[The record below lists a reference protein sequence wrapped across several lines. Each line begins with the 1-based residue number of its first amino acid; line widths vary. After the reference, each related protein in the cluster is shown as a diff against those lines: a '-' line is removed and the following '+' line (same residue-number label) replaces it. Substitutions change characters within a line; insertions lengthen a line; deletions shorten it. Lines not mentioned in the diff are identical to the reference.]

1 MARGGRWGDK
11 QILPEAWVRDMFSP
25 SPTNASYGY
34 LWWLNRGAMRYRSAT
49 ESCVYA
55 TGAGNNMIWIDPE
68 HDLVAVLRWIDKAA
82 VGGFMARLMAALT

>member
-1 MARGGRWGDK
+1 M
-11 QILPEAWVRDMFSP
+11 LSP

-34 LWWLNRGAMRYRSAT
+34 LWWLNQGSARRPSAPDT
-49 ESCVYA
+49 CVYA

-82 VGGFMARLMAALT
+82 VSGFMARLMAAMS